1 VARVDVVMPQ
11 MGESIAEGTLSR
23 WLKKPGDEVKRD
35 EPLFEIST
43 DKVDAEIPSPTA
55 GVLAEVLVAEGQTV
69 AVQTV
74 VARIETEKGA
84 AVAAPAADGP
94 APAEAGALTGAPSAA
109 RMPAATAV
117 SSESGA
123 TRPPAPITPAGP
135 APPAASAPD
144 GGAAGGNG
152 LEERL
157 RTKSSP
163 LVRKIAAEHG
173 IDLASLR
180 GSGMAGRVTKRDILQ
195 FIESGVGA
203 GRGAAPAVGA
213 GWPSMHAP
221 GGVDFRGPLPEPWP
235 GDVVEPM
242 SRMRSLISEHM
253 VASRRTSAH
262 VTSFFEVDFTRVAR
276 IRAAHKAEF
285 ERTTGGKLTFLPFV
299 VRVVVDGL
307 RAFPVLNASVR
318 GNEIIFRKQYN
329 IGIAV
334 ALEWGLIVPVVKNAD
349 NLSVTGLARALA
361 DLAERARTKRLD
373 PAEVQG
379 GTFTITNPGVFGSL
393 MGTPIINQPQVAILG
408 LGAIEKRPK
417 VIRGPEGEDAI
428 AIRTCAYLSLSFD
441 HRIVDGADA
450 DKFLAFVKRGI
461 ETFPDGTL

>member
-11 MGESIAEGTLSR
+11 MGESIAEGTLAR
-23 WLKKPGDEVKRD
+23 WLKKPGDEIKRD
-35 EPLFEIST
+35 EALFEIST

-69 AVQTV
+69 PVQTV

-84 AVAAPAADGP
+84 TVAAPAAAGP
-94 APAEAGALTGAPSAA
+94 APAEAGAVSGAPTGARVTAA
-109 RMPAATAV
+109 AAV
-117 SSESGA
+117 SSPG
-123 TRPPAPITPAGP
+123 
-135 APPAASAPD
+135 AASRSGPPSAPTPPSSATPD
-144 GGAAGGNG
+144 GSGAGGNG
-152 LEERL
+152 LEDRL

-173 IDLASLR
+173 IDLAALR
-180 GSGMAGRVTKRDILQ
+180 GSGIAGRVTKRDILQ
-195 FIESGVGA
+195 YIESGVPAEAAAGA
-203 GRGAAPAVGA
+203 GRA
-213 GWPSMHAP
+213 PSMHAP
-221 GGVDFRGPLPEPWP
+221 GGVVPHGPLPEAWP

-242 SRMRSLISEHM
+242 SKMRSLISEHM

-276 IRAAHKAEF
+276 IRAAHRAEF

-299 VRVVVDGL
+299 VKVVVDGL
-307 RAFPVLNASVR
+307 RAFPVLNSSVR
-318 GNEIIFRKQYN
+318 GNQVIYRKQYN
-329 IGIAV
+329 VGIAV
-334 ALEWGLIVPVVKNAD
+334 ALDWGLIVPVIKNAD
-349 NLSVTGLARALA
+349 NLSVTGLARALS
-361 DLAERARTKRLD
+361 DLAERARLKRLD
-373 PAEVQG
+373 PSEVQG

-393 MGTPIINQPQVAILG
+393 MGTPIINQPQVGILG

-417 VIRGPEGEDAI
+417 VIRGPEGEDVI

-450 DKFLAFVKRGI
+450 DKFLAFVKQGI
-461 ETFPDGTL
+461 ETFPEGAL